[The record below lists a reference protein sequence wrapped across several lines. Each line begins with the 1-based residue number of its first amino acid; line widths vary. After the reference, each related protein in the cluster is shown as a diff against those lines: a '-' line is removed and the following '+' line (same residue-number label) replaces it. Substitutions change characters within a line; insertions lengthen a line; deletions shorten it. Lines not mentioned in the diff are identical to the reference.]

1 MLAIVIRS
9 SNYTQE
15 WTGNFTIRDKDGSA
29 GNMHAGFKAARDEVL
44 RYAAQYMKSHR
55 ITGNLKV
62 WIAGHSRGAAIS
74 NSLGGFF
81 AGGGDGYLTPRT

>member
-1 MLAIVIRS
+1 
-9 SNYTQE
+9 
-15 WTGNFTIRDKDGSA
+15 
-29 GNMHAGFKAARDEVL
+29 MHAGFKAARDEVL

-62 WIAGHSRGAAIS
+62 WIAGHRRGAAIS